1 MMVARW
7 SIDAKF
13 GYKQN
18 VIDLM
23 RRWETE
29 IAPQAGFTADKMRL
43 ITGSIG
49 ALEATVQ
56 SEALVKDLAELNQ
69 AWDKLG
75 TIAAHKLWSKE
86 LEPFVVSG
94 TNRWEIYRVIDQV
107 PV

>member
-23 RRWETE
+23 QRWMRE

-43 ITGSIG
+43 FTGSIG
-49 ALEATVQ
+49 ALEATIQ
-56 SEALVKDLAELNQ
+56 SEHLVKDLAELNQ
-69 AWDKLG
+69 AWEKLA
-75 TIAAHKLWSKE
+75 TIAAHKQWSKDI
-86 LEPFVVSG
+86 EPHVVSG
-94 TNRWEIYRVIDQV
+94 TNRWEIYRVL
-107 PV
+107 